1 MDKVIIWWVSRDW
14 LLTMQF
20 VKDLSTIFATI
31 TAGIVAILGLRTWKI
46 QLKGRT
52 EYDLAKKLLVEIYKI
67 KESLLFVRSFYM
79 SGGERANAYEKLKLD
94 LEKEDPGYD
103 GKILRSVYFIRMKGL
118 NENHNNLHILRLESR
133 AIWGLEIDEHLF
145 KLDEKIKT
153 LKITLDIYTR
163 AQIENSPLNPDN
175 IEKYER
181 IIFGHSDDDFSK
193 DIESIIQGLEA
204 IVKPYLK

>member
-1 MDKVIIWWVSRDW
+1 MGYVEEKMDKVIIWWVSRDW

-118 NENHNNLHILRLESR
+118 NENHNNLHKRRIPFFWCHF
-133 AIWGLEIDEHLF
+133 IVHYQI
-145 KLDEKIKT
+145 IK
-153 LKITLDIYTR
+153 
-163 AQIENSPLNPDN
+163 
-175 IEKYER
+175 
-181 IIFGHSDDDFSK
+181 
-193 DIESIIQGLEA
+193 SIITRFHTNNMDGKFRN
-204 IVKPYLK
+204 ICNNFFF